1 MAEYLRENAVDF
13 FEEAEENLRKGKY
26 NLAMFNLEQALQLSL
41 KYTLYQLTGG
51 FEKTHDIKKLLSQV
65 VELSKNKEL
74 EKIMRE
80 EYVVLDVLEQSYI
93 ASRYLPYKYDK
104 NTVEKTLNV
113 VRGILHV
120 LGII

>member
-13 FEEAEENLRKGKY
+13 FEEAVENLRKGKY

-41 KYTLYQLTGG
+41 KYTLYQLTGS
-51 FEKTHDIKKLLSQV
+51 FEKTHDIKLLSQV
-65 VELSKNKEL
+65 VDLSKNKEL

-104 NTVEKTLNV
+104 NTVEKSLNV
-113 VRGILHV
+113 VRGILHE

>member
-1 MAEYLRENAVDF
+1 MAEYLRENAV
-13 FEEAEENLRKGKY
+13 EEAEENLRKGKY

-41 KYTLYQLTGG
+41 KYTLYQLTSS

-93 ASRYLPYKYDK
+93 VSDIYPI
-104 NTVEKTLNV
+104 NMIKTPLRN
-113 VRGILHV
+113 H
-120 LGII
+120 

>member
-13 FEEAEENLRKGKY
+13 FEEAEKNLRKGKC
-26 NLAMFNLEQALQLSL
+26 NLAMFNLEQALQPSL
-41 KYTLYQLTGG
+41 KYTLYQLTCS

-65 VELSKNKEL
+65 VELSKNREL

-93 ASRYLPYKYDK
+93 VSGYLPYKYDK
-104 NTVEKTLNV
+104 NTVEKSLNV

>member
-13 FEEAEENLRKGKY
+13 FEEAVENLRKGKY

-41 KYTLYQLTGG
+41 KYTLYQLTGS
-51 FEKTHDIKKLLSQV
+51 FEKTHDIKLLSQV
-65 VELSKNKEL
+65 VDLSKNKEL

-93 ASRYLPYKYDK
+93 VSRYLPYKYDK
-104 NTVEKTLNV
+104 NTVEKSLNV

>member
-1 MAEYLRENAVDF
+1 
-13 FEEAEENLRKGKY
+13 
-26 NLAMFNLEQALQLSL
+26 L
-41 KYTLYQLTGG
+41 KYTLYKLTGS
-51 FEKTHDIKKLLSQV
+51 FEKTRDIKLLSQV
-65 VELSKNKEL
+65 VDLSKKKK
-74 EKIMRE
+74 KIMRE